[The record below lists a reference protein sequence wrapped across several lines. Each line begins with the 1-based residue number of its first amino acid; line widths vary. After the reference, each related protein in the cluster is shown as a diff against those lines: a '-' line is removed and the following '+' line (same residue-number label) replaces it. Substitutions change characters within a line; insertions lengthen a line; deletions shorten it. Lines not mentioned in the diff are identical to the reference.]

1 MRLGILRD
9 VLDAALGCHDEALEE
24 GDGEAPEADRGLV
37 QDPLPA
43 GQGFVTWFCERSDWS
58 NYYRYYGVSDPSL
71 VNTLQS
77 GQFTPWNAATADSR
91 DLHNTFKVPE
101 YIMFTEKCLDPLL
114 LVMYLYQLQFSSV
127 SHLSN

>member
-24 GDGEAPEADRGLV
+24 DDGEAPEADRGLV

-43 GQGFVTWFCERSDWS
+43 GQAFVTWFCARSDWS
-58 NYYRYYGVSDPSL
+58 NYCCYYGVSDPSL
-71 VNTLQS
+71 VNTLRS
-77 GQFTPWNAATADSR
+77 GQFTLWNAATA

-101 YIMFTEKCLDPLL
+101 NIFVQTNL
-114 LVMYLYQLQFSSV
+114 F
-127 SHLSN
+127 